1 MFEQLLAC
9 SWRGIEF
16 PISSMEFSFDQD
28 LAEHK
33 YWGSDGA
40 NVEATGRNPLVIKA
54 TIPFV
59 NGIVPGKNERWLT
72 LYPNTFREFVIAFT
86 NRTTGLLVHPEFGE
100 IVCKPQSLSTVHEA
114 TRRDGVEVQA
124 TWVETLDDELR
135 VVQVDSP
142 VQTANRIAKDLDA
155 SKDDIVA
162 LIPEGQFPEE
172 SFESLIN
179 KATGVVDSVSIAANL
194 LINKPRQVIFRL
206 QQFENSVDR
215 LRRVDTW
222 PLKDA
227 SERIKNSLLDIL
239 EAFNTKHTVV
249 GTGQGSVNAPPP
261 LINSPRPIAR
271 LVTPQGNRMT
281 ASQIQASLPVANSM
295 EDLIA
300 LNPTLV
306 ARPEVGGGTLIRYY
320 AG

>member
-40 NVEATGRNPLVIKA
+40 NVEATGRNPLIIKA

-72 LYPNTFREFVIAFT
+72 LYPNTFREFVTAFT
-86 NRTTGLLVHPEFGE
+86 DRTTGLLVHPEFGE
-100 IVCKPQSLSTVHEA
+100 IVCKPQSFSTTHEA
-114 TRRDGVEVQA
+114 ARRDGVEVQA
-124 TWVETLDDELR
+124 TWIETLDDELR
-135 VVQVDSP
+135 VLQVDSP
-142 VQTANRIAKDLDA
+142 VQTARQIAKDLDA
-155 SKDDIVA
+155 SNADIVA
-162 LIPEGQFPEE
+162 LVPEGQFPEE

-206 QQFENSVDR
+206 EQFQNSVDR
-215 LRRVDTW
+215 LRNVNTW

-227 SERIKNSLLDIL
+227 VERIKEKLLDISD
-239 EAFNTKHTVV
+239 AFSSTHTVV
-249 GTGQGSVNAPPP
+249 GTGSGSVNAPPP
-261 LINSPRPIAR
+261 LVSTRRAVAR

-281 ASQIQASLPVANSM
+281 ASQIQASLPVPNSM
-295 EDLIA
+295 EELIA
-300 LNPTLV
+300 LNPSLV
-306 ARPEVGGGTLIRYY
+306 ARPEVAGGTLIRYY
-320 AG
+320 A